1 MMNPALVLPVPDTAL
16 NRMND
21 GAMISVEEAIT
32 YTELTLAAIRD
43 GLSVKAR
50 RTDSGNRHS
59 MMSRGIRMAYVSLRV
74 MPQVLN
80 RQRCSP
86 APIWLLM
93 RAPAVVAKALITMI
107 SRAEILRTM
116 LVTASG
122 RSPKCSI
129 ARKKINQMET
139 EIKDCTMVHP
149 EMDSIP
155 FSRWG
160 RSVNA
165 RRKPYFRLSAV
176 MLV

>member
-50 RTDSGNRHS
+50 RTGSGNRHN